1 MAIQPHRQPLPVR
14 VSRAEA
20 VARELEQMIEA
31 EYEQGARVGTKEE
44 LRDRFGV
51 AVATLNEAIR
61 LLEARGIVETRPGP
75 GGGVFVGGAAT
86 RLAFSHLVLG
96 FSSGALAYAESL
108 EIRDALEPAICLHAA
123 QNHRASDIRALKQ
136 VLKRMSGDDP
146 GAYFAAN
153 WALHRQIAALCANA
167 PLRSIYVAMLDFLE
181 ASVNQAEIGE
191 FDFAGFARVHADL
204 IDAIDTGDA
213 KRVDR
218 AVAHHRP
225 TQEMIRAVG
234 SRS

>member
-1 MAIQPHRQPLPVR
+1 
-14 VSRAEA
+14 
-20 VARELEQMIEA
+20 
-31 EYEQGARVGTKEE
+31 
-44 LRDRFGV
+44 
-51 AVATLNEAIR
+51 
-61 LLEARGIVETRPGP
+61 
-75 GGGVFVGGAAT
+75 
-86 RLAFSHLVLG
+86 
-96 FSSGALAYAESL
+96 
-108 EIRDALEPAICLHAA
+108 
-123 QNHRASDIRALKQ
+123 
-136 VLKRMSGDDP
+136 MSGDDP

-167 PLRSIYVAMLDFLE
+167 PLRSIYLAMLDFLE

-204 IDAIDTGDA
+204 IDAIDSGDA

-218 AVAHHRP
+218 AVARHRP

>member
-1 MAIQPHRQPLPVR
+1 MAIQPHRQPLQAR

-108 EIRDALEPAICLHAA
+108 EIRDALEPVVCLHAA
-123 QNHRASDIRALKQ
+123 QRHRASDIRALKQ
-136 VLKRMSGDDP
+136 VLKRMSGEDP
-146 GAYFAAN
+146 RAYFAAN
-153 WALHRQIAALCANA
+153 WALHRQIAVLCANA
-167 PLRSIYVAMLDFLE
+167 PLRSIYVAVLAFLE
-181 ASVNQAEIGE
+181 TSVNQAEIGE

-204 IDAIDTGDA
+204 VDAIDSGDT
-213 KRVDR
+213 KRVER
-218 AVAHHRP
+218 AVARHRP
-225 TQEMIRAVG
+225 TQEMIRAAG